1 MKAIIEMSGR
11 DEPGTDDE
19 EDDSKYVA
27 CVPGWPKTS
36 MVARTLH
43 FANDIARELTSSMLN
58 GWGMNFV
65 DEETYLDIHDIT
77 AHVCFKLSAKKPKG
91 AKV

>member
-43 FANDIARELTSSMLN
+43 VANDIARELTSSMLN

-65 DEETYLDIHDIT
+65 ADDYHDIHDNT
-77 AHVCFKLSAKKPKG
+77 AHVSFKLSAKKPKG